1 MKEIDDIKN
10 KHHRDRRIKI
20 EEEDIIPYVENDL
33 NDEEINTLLANEL
46 LKIDEL
52 GSVARSIIVKR

>member
-1 MKEIDDIKN
+1 MIS
-10 KHHRDRRIKI
+10 
-20 EEEDIIPYVENDL
+20 

-52 GSVARSIIVKR
+52 GIGGKVYNRKEIITGNF